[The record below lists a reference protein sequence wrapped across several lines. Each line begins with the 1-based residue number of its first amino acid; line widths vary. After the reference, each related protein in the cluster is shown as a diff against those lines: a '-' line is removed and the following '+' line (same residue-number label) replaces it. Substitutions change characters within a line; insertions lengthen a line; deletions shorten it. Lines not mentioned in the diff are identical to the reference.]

1 MPFKKKSKRSA
12 AASNRE
18 AAKKG
23 RGDRSAEAAAPD
35 GENAANAKV
44 GCGGSVFS
52 ADDERA
58 NGGKA
63 NDSMVLKKGKS
74 KAQTARRQREADE
87 RRAAAEASAS
97 DAADGNA
104 DDAAD
109 ADAGAH
115 SSVTFFD
122 QEVALQR

>member
-1 MPFKKKSKRSA
+1 MRSA
-12 AASNRE
+12 Q
-18 AAKKG
+18 
-23 RGDRSAEAAAPD
+23 
-35 GENAANAKV
+35 V
-44 GCGGSVFS
+44 
-52 ADDERA
+52 
-58 NGGKA
+58 
-63 NDSMVLKKGKS
+63 NDSMVFKKGKS
-74 KAQTARRQREADE
+74 KAQTARQQREADE

-97 DAADGNA
+97 GAADGNA